1 MMSSLRNITSEDI
14 RGFFLLA
21 LFISIPFSIAGDDF
35 AVIGLY
41 LVTLYRF
48 IKKKETWSG
57 SPILFGMG
65 LMILG
70 ATISSL
76 FSGDALQSLSYFRN
90 FWRLGLPFLI
100 FFAFRNR
107 PSDPFLKV
115 LAVVSSLVAVYA
127 VVQFFTGLDVLRSEY
142 LRQEYRPTQGVWYAV
157 GIFSHHLTY
166 GGVSLLLFSLFLPN
180 LFSQGR
186 SRNERLLF
194 SIATV
199 CNLAAA
205 GACMGRSIWLGTLT
219 AGGVIILIFL
229 GWKRSLALIG
239 LLAILISGLW
249 GYNSGRQDSF
259 LKSTAVGKRIL
270 SISPKANS
278 DRLLMW
284 QASLQVIKDNPL
296 LGLGPRR
303 GEEMVPYYT
312 RISKKEK
319 HRFQHPPSVGVH
331 NIYLQNW
338 IDFGLLGLLGY
349 LIWWGTLLIQILST
363 LRQGSITLKENAQLS
378 GIMGG
383 LIGIMVAGF
392 FENNFRD
399 GEVQTT
405 ILMVMGLTLVLL
417 DKRHKEQTVKTD

>member
-1 MMSSLRNITSEDI
+1 MSSIRNITSEDM
-14 RGFFLLA
+14 RGFFLLV

-48 IKKKETWSG
+48 IKKKEQWS
-57 SPILFGMG
+57 SAPILFGMG
-65 LMILG
+65 LMLLG

-76 FSGDALQSLSYFRN
+76 FSGDVLHSLTYFRH

-100 FFAFRNR
+100 FFAFQNR
-107 PSDPFLKV
+107 PYDPFLKV

-127 VVQFFTGLDVLRSEY
+127 VVQFSTGLDVLRSAS
-142 LRQEYRPTQGVWYAV
+142 LQKEYRAIQGVWYAT

-180 LFSQGR
+180 VFSQGR
-186 SRNERLLF
+186 SRSERLLF
-194 SIATV
+194 TIATV
-199 CNLAAA
+199 CNLAAT
-205 GACMGRSIWLGTLT
+205 GACMGRSIWLGSLT
-219 AGGVIILIFL
+219 AVGVMILIFL
-229 GWKRSLALIG
+229 GWKRSLIFIS

-249 GYNSGRQDSF
+249 GYSSTRQGSF
-259 LKSTAVGKRIL
+259 LKSTAVGRRIL
-270 SISPKANS
+270 SISPQANT
-278 DRLLMW
+278 DRLFMW
-284 QASLQVIKDNPL
+284 QASLRVIKDNPI
-296 LGLGPRR
+296 LGLGPMRR
-303 GEEMVPYYT
+303 EEMEPYYT

-319 HRFQHPPSVGVH
+319 HRFQHPPTVGVH

-338 IDFGLLGLLGY
+338 IDFGLLGMLGY

-363 LRQGSITLKENAQLS
+363 LRQGSITLKRNAQLS
-378 GIMGG
+378 GFLAG
-383 LIGIMVAGF
+383 LTGIMIAGF

-417 DKRHKEQTVKTD
+417 DKRHGEQTVKTD